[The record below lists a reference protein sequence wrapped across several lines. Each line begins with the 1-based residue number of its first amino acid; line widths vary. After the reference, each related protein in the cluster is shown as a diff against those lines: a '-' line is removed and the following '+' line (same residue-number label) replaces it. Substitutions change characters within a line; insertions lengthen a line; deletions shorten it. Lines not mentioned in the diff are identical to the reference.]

1 TVSYDDLSR
10 PSYWVRHVREAVRFA
25 DAVTT
30 LDGQGVGTFLELG
43 PDAALTPMVA
53 DPRAV
58 PTLRRDRTEPQALTE
73 ALTRL
78 PSVDWTAY
86 FGPGRNPVDLPT
98 YAFQHQHYWLASA
111 GRAAGGAGAPH
122 MTAPEP
128 EPDDT
133 EDLLSA
139 LRAADEAGRAE
150 LLGGLVRDATAGV
163 LGHTGADEAIEPDSD
178 FMDLG
183 FTSLL
188 AVEFRDRLT
197 AALGGLKLPAAV
209 IYEYGTPEELVEYL
223 AEELEDTLAD

>member
-1 TVSYDDLSR
+1 
-10 PSYWVRHVREAVRFA
+10 FA

-30 LDGQGVGTFLELG
+30 LDAQGTGAFLEIG

-53 DPRAV
+53 DTRAV
-58 PTLRRDRTEPQALTE
+58 PALRRDRSEPQALVE

-86 FGPGRNPVDLPT
+86 FGPGRQAVDLPT

-111 GRAAGGAGAPH
+111 GRAVGGMGAGDT
-122 MTAPEP
+122 MTLPDREP
-128 EPDDT
+128 EDS
-133 EDLLSA
+133 EALLAA
-139 LRAADEAGRAE
+139 LRAADDAGRAE
-150 LLGGLVRDATAGV
+150 LLGALVRDAIAGV
-163 LGHTGADEAIEPDSD
+163 LGHTGADDAVEPDSD

-197 AALGGLKLPAAV
+197 AALGLKLPAAV
-209 IYEYGTPEELVEYL
+209 IYEYGTPEELVEFL
-223 AEELEDTLAD
+223 AEELEDAPADVPEEAGR